1 MGGRRP
7 ATRGGRAA
15 EGVGVVSRLPV
26 RSTLRILWVAWLLV
40 AVVCLLA
47 LIGAM
52 PTDADPLDV
61 RRTPLPD
68 RCCTERPTP

>member
-1 MGGRRP
+1 M
-7 ATRGGRAA
+7 
-15 EGVGVVSRLPV
+15 SRLPV

-61 RRTPLPD
+61 RRAPLPD

>member
-1 MGGRRP
+1 MP
-7 ATRGGRAA
+7 DWLETMTVVQI
-15 EGVGVVSRLPV
+15 VG
-26 RSTLRILWVAWLLV
+26 WLLV

>member
-1 MGGRRP
+1 M
-7 ATRGGRAA
+7 
-15 EGVGVVSRLPV
+15 SRLPV

-61 RRTPLPD
+61 RRAPLPD
-68 RCCTERPTP
+68 RCCTERPAP

>member
-1 MGGRRP
+1 M
-7 ATRGGRAA
+7 
-15 EGVGVVSRLPV
+15 SRLPV
-26 RSTLRILWVAWLLV
+26 RRTLRILWVAWLLV

-52 PTDADPLDV
+52 PTDADPLDA

>member
-1 MGGRRP
+1 M
-7 ATRGGRAA
+7 
-15 EGVGVVSRLPV
+15 SRLPV
-26 RSTLRILWVAWLLV
+26 RRTLRILWVAWLLV

-52 PTDADPLDV
+52 PTDAEQLDV

>member
-1 MGGRRP
+1 M
-7 ATRGGRAA
+7 
-15 EGVGVVSRLPV
+15 SRLSV
-26 RSTLRILWVAWLLV
+26 RRTLRILWVAWLLV

-47 LIGAM
+47 LICAM
-52 PTDADPLDV
+52 PTDADPLDA

>member
-1 MGGRRP
+1 MMP
-7 ATRGGRAA
+7 DWLETMTVVQV
-15 EGVGVVSRLPV
+15 VG
-26 RSTLRILWVAWLLV
+26 WLLV

-68 RCCTERPTP
+68 RCCTERPAP

>member
-1 MGGRRP
+1 MTP
-7 ATRGGRAA
+7 NWWSAIT
-15 EGVGVVSRLPV
+15 VGQIVG
-26 RSTLRILWVAWLLV
+26 WLV

-68 RCCTERPTP
+68 RCCTERPAP